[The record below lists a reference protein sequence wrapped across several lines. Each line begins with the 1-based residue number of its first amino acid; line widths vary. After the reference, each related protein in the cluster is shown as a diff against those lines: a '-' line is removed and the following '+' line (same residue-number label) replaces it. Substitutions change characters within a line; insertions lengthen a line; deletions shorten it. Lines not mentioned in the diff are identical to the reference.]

1 MKAIDAVE
9 NLRKLADL
17 LEKHG
22 DAEIRMANAT
32 VWFEKKEPFLEIA
45 REMPRPLKKSYGDG
59 PYSDFDLEYGVL
71 AESGH
76 IRLRLPRTTW
86 CRVVE
91 PAKPAVYDC
100 DPILS
105 ADEEAQLEG
114 AK

>member
-17 LEKHG
+17 LEKHPEAKIG
-22 DAEIRMANAT
+22 TAYFSIGFYEKDSFLAMARDLPRP
-32 VWFEKKEPFLEIA
+32 FEKT
-45 REMPRPLKKSYGDG
+45 YGDG
-59 PYSDFDLEYGVL
+59 EYGELSVSFGDI
-71 AESGH
+71 AKSGWV
-76 IRLRLPRTTW
+76 RLSIPRKTACRL
-86 CRVVE
+86 VE

-114 AK
+114 AQ